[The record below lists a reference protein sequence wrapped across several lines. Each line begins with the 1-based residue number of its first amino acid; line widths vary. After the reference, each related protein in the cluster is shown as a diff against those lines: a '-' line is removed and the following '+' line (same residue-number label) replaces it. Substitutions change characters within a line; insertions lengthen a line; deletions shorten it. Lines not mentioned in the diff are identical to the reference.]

1 MDNKITV
8 VIADNRRLIRDSLRQ
23 ILSIEQN
30 MQIVG
35 EATSGTETLDVI
47 GKLEPD
53 VVLLDYFILGV
64 DGAKDIPL
72 LIEKSPQTKVL
83 LLTFSMDETVVFD
96 ALKAGTKGYISKDA
110 SISDLIKAIQAVHEG
125 ELWIERKMVSTFF
138 DQAKTT
144 EAESQDGESEEAL
157 TEREQEV
164 LQCLSTGSSNKEI
177 ADALCISE
185 KTVKSHLNS
194 IFRKLHVSRRLEAI
208 LYAIN
213 KGLT

>member
-1 MDNKITV
+1 MENKITV

-96 ALKAGTKGYISKDA
+96 ALKAGAKGYISKDA